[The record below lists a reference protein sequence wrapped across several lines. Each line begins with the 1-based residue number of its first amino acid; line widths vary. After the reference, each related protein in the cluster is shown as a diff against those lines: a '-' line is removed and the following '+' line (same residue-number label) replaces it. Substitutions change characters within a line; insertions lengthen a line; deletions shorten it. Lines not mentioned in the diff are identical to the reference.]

1 MYVQNK
7 VTEIV
12 KDQDH
17 DEEMVDRLL
26 EFKAFIDSALPTA
39 FCDVESTTTPT
50 VASSSSILA
59 STSSASA
66 AAPGKRTLNRDF
78 VHAATD
84 AFATGFRVR
93 RNKPAEMIAKFLDR
107 AMRRG
112 QKGSSDEEFMR
123 ILDSVLGL
131 YHYTQGL
138 YLSSFLSLL

>member
-1 MYVQNK
+1 MQNK

-50 VASSSSILA
+50 ILA